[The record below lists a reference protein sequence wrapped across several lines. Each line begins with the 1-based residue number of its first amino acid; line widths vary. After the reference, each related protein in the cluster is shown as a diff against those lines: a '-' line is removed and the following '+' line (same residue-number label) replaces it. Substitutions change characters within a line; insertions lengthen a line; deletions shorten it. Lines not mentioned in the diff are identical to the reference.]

1 MVKIRRGG
9 EEEDMGERKEM
20 AANEREKEDWADW
33 EGQGMLTMKQKTK
46 KSAPKTDQK
55 EKDCAAS
62 EGPPR
67 RRIIYKKNVQ
77 RNRFNALQPYL
88 IRKKVEKTA
97 EQGLVAQ
104 EDEKLRRRDGQDKA
118 AKVMERR

>member
-46 KSAPKTDQK
+46 KV
-55 EKDCAAS
+55 
-62 EGPPR
+62 PR
-67 RRIIYKKNVQ
+67 KQTKKKRTALRV
-77 RNRFNALQPYL
+77 RNPHGG
-88 IRKKVEKTA
+88 E
-97 EQGLVAQ
+97 
-104 EDEKLRRRDGQDKA
+104 
-118 AKVMERR
+118 